1 MKKILIAPVILLLA
15 SCASQ
20 EPSLQSQVNSL
31 NDRVTLL
38 TSDMATI
45 ATSVTL
51 ANEKSGDALT
61 AANRAADL
69 AKETND
75 KLDLVFKKALAK

>member
-1 MKKILIAPVILLLA
+1 MKFVLLLTV
-15 SCASQ
+15 
-20 EPSLQSQVNSL
+20 L
-31 NDRVTLL
+31 LL
-38 TSDMATI
+38 TACSSTKPIQDQVDLLNTRVDNLSLEVSTI
-45 ATSVTL
+45 KDL
-51 ANEKSGDALT
+51 ALSTELKAHNAVI